1 MLFLIEASI
10 PCEHRIARLNKFAN
24 MSLEKQTDGTN
35 VRILGR
41 WHHLQGSAAT
51 VLIEAES
58 AEEIASLTLVWT
70 PFSDNIKIIPVLEDK
85 EMVKVIKKSTMFVE
99 KIE

>member
-24 MSLEKQTDGTN
+24 MALEKQTDGTN
-35 VRILGR
+35 VKILGR
-41 WHHLQGSAAT
+41 WHHLQGSGAT

-58 AEEIASLTLVWT
+58 AEEISSLCLVWT
-70 PFSDNIKIIPVLEDK
+70 PFSESIKIIPVLEDK
-85 EMVKVIKKSTMFVE
+85 EMVKAIKNSPMFEE
-99 KIE
+99 KK